1 MNMHPELSIRTASTR
16 DAEALRDVYRPYVE
30 STAVSFETEVPMLD
44 EFSRRIAAAVDG
56 WAWLIAELDNR
67 IVGYAYGSA
76 HRPRPAYRYSVEVS
90 AYVEARH
97 QRKGI
102 ARALYDELLVLLEAR
117 GYHNAY
123 AGITLPNEASV
134 GFHRS
139 MGFKPVG
146 VFPEVGRKF
155 DAWHD
160 VAWLYRALKE
170 LT

>member
-1 MNMHPELSIRTASTR
+1 MNPDLSIRTAGTG
-16 DAEALRDVYRPYVE
+16 DAAAMREIYRPYVE
-30 STAVSFETEVPMLD
+30 STAVSFETEVPTLD

-56 WAWLIAELDNR
+56 WAWLAAELDNR

-76 HRPRPAYRYSVEVS
+76 HRPRQAYRYSVEVS
-90 AYVEARH
+90 AYVDVRH

-102 ARALYDELLVLLEAR
+102 ARALYRELLALLGAR

-134 GFHRS
+134 GFHQS
-139 MGFKPVG
+139 LGFKPVG
-146 VFPEVGRKF
+146 VFPEVGRKL

-160 VAWLYRALKE
+160 VAWLFRPLKE
-170 LT
+170 LK